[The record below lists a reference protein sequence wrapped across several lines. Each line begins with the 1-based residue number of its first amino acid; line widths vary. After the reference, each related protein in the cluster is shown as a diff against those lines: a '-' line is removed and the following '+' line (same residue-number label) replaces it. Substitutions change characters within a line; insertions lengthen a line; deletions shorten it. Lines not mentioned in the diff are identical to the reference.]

1 MRRILV
7 LCITA
12 FLLSSCAGNK
22 AEKELAKEEVVEEAE
37 TAARERVKE
46 LVGEEAVKGEETAAR
61 ERIEERAKQIVSV
74 RFEDAHIRTV
84 LKQLCEVSGISMVV
98 DETIF
103 PGEGEEVSPAARV
116 TIQLEDVPLIKALD
130 VILRPK
136 GLSYRIVGNVIWIAT
151 AENLADMDRMAK
163 EGSE

>member
-12 FLLSSCAGNK
+12 FLLSSCAGSK

-84 LKQLCEVSGISMVV
+84 LKQLCEVSGVSIVL
-98 DETIF
+98 DESVLPNPEDPKARITIHMKDI
-103 PGEGEEVSPAARV
+103 PL
-116 TIQLEDVPLIKALD
+116 LEALD
-130 VILRPK
+130 VILRSK
-136 GLSYRIVGNVIWIAT
+136 GLRYRIEENVIWITT